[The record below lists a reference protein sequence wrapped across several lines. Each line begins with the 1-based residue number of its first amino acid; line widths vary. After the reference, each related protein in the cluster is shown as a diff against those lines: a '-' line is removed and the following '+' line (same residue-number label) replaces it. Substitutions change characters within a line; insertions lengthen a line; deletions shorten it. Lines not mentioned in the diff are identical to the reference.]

1 MKNMLDETFVPRDQN
16 GFIIPMVG
24 PGGTDLSGNP
34 LYYPIIPSRA
44 DGPIEPMLFAE
55 DFEPGGKFYGKVT
68 YAPGFYNGPL
78 GMDES
83 GRCHTFDFSKIV
95 YTEPEHQLQALSQ
108 NCTSLP
114 EGARPAAG
122 ELSNAL
128 ARQGITPSVDIESR
142 SELYLRDGNGQP
154 RRICNCLVQVERL
167 VRRVRQGT
175 GSFSIAL
182 KLTRQKPFRKATH
195 HCILVEQD
203 DLDSLGDVI
212 REHCPWFTLA
222 AETRN
227 AGALLSEFVRDQL
240 DGVPCGSV
248 LYDPGWQIVNGQ
260 RMFVHN
266 GLDAGENILVDADRE
281 FFCEPGIS
289 PAEAFKNAL
298 RLADV
303 GNWAVTVPLLLNA
316 LLGPLFSLFKDAG
329 VSPGFVVFLHGV
341 SGSLKSSLAKV
352 LYNCFKN
359 TRFNTF
365 RDTAA
370 AIDVSIG
377 EHRDQMLLVDDF
389 QPAVS
394 AADGSAMRKTLEH
407 LIRLFG
413 DEIGKKRSNSRA
425 NATYGSR
432 AHGSCLITGESLAGS
447 YSSLLRCVQ
456 VHIARGD
463 IDGEKLRVY
472 QDNPA
477 LWGSNYAPML
487 AWVGKNW
494 EQLKGRVARTFHQ
507 KRAELAAVTKEL
519 RLIDAGSVLITV
531 ADVFLE
537 YGLACGGLDYNTRVI
552 YMDQWTAIIAELIQ
566 VSDNTASGEDVVN
579 IVQSAL
585 ANAQL
590 TGALKIAPSMEDFV
604 VGEDGFLAGGKLWL
618 DRSAFHRAF
627 AQYCRNLQ
635 ITCVQGDA
643 VLAELCAK
651 GLLVRDEETGKNSYL
666 KRSGVIPALGKRL
679 RMLAFELAVLDQVK
693 E

>member
-1 MKNMLDETFVPRDQN
+1 MKNIDKALSLRDQN
-16 GFIIPMVG
+16 GHMIPMVG
-24 PGGTDLSGNP
+24 PAGTDLSGNP
-34 LYYPIIPSRA
+34 AYYPIIPPRP
-44 DGPIEPMLFAE
+44 DGLIVPMIFE
-55 DFEPGGKFYGKVT
+55 DDFEPGGKYADGLT

-78 GMDES
+78 GIDES
-83 GRCHTFDFSKIV
+83 GRCHTIDFSKLV
-95 YTEPEHQLQALSQ
+95 YSEPEQQLQTLSQ
-108 NCTSLP
+108 ACTSLP
-114 EGARPAAG
+114 EEARPAAG

-128 ARQGITPSVDIESR
+128 ARQGIIPTVDTNVR
-142 SELYLRDGNGQP
+142 GELYLPDGNGQP
-154 RRICNCLVQVERL
+154 RRICNCLIKVERL
-167 VRRVRQGT
+167 IRSIRHGT
-175 GSFSIAL
+175 GSFSVSL
-182 KLTRQKPFRKATH
+182 ELTRQKPCRQATH
-195 HCILVEQD
+195 HHILVEQD

-227 AGALLSEFVRDQL
+227 ANALLSEFVRDQL
-240 DGVPCGSV
+240 DSVPCGSV
-248 LYDPGWQIVNGQ
+248 LYDAGWQIVNGQ

-266 GLDAGENILVDADRE
+266 GLDAGPDILVDTDRE
-281 FFCEPGIS
+281 FFCDPSIS
-289 PAEAFKNAL
+289 PAEAFKNAI

-303 GNWAVTVPLLLNA
+303 GSWAVTVPLLLNA
-316 LLGPLFSLFKDAG
+316 LLGPLFALFKDAG
-329 VSPGFVVFLHGV
+329 VTPGFVVFLHGV
-341 SGSLKSSLAKV
+341 SGSLKSSLAKI
-352 LYNCFKN
+352 LYSCFKN
-359 TRFNTF
+359 THFNTF

-370 AIDVSIG
+370 AIDVSVG

-394 AADGSAMRKTLEH
+394 SADGNAMRKTLEH
-407 LIRLFG
+407 IIRLFG

-425 NATYGSR
+425 SATYGSR
-432 AHGSCLITGESLAGS
+432 AHGSCLITGESLSGS

-519 RLIDAGSVLITV
+519 RLIDAGAVLVTV

-537 YGLACGGLDYNTRVI
+537 YGLACGGLDCSSRVNYI
-552 YMDQWTAIIAELIQ
+552 QLWTTVISELVQ
-566 VSDNTASGEDVVN
+566 VSDSTASGEDVVN

-618 DRSAFHRAF
+618 DRSAFHRVF

-635 ITCVQGDA
+635 ITCIQGDA

-651 GLLVRDEETGKNSYL
+651 GLLVRDEEAGKNSYL

-679 RMLAFELAVLDQVK
+679 RMLAFDLTVLDQVK